1 MLFVQEI
8 VVPKNTTR
16 DAPVITELFMAS
28 GIITW
33 YSIVFPPG
41 CKGLVHCAIYHQAHQ
56 IVPSKVSS
64 TRVNPGVLPAV
75 YQVRDLSGDRF
86 PIEWTDYYELYGVPY
101 MLEARCW
108 SEDDTYPHTITIRIA
123 VLPRKAIIALA
134 VVDAIKSVFGVLSPS
149 KLIAQGKKIIHM
161 E

>member
-1 MLFVQEI
+1 MLFAWEI
-8 VVPKNTTR
+8 VIPKNTTR
-16 DAPVITELFMAS
+16 DNPEIRELFLAS

-33 YSIVFPPG
+33 FSVLFVPG

-64 TRVNPGVLPAV
+64 TILDPTATPLV
-75 YQVRDLSGDRF
+75 YQVRDLSGDTF
-86 PIEWTDYYELYGVPY
+86 PIEWTDYYELYGTPY

-108 SEDDTYPHTITIRIA
+108 NEDDTYPHTIIIRTA

-134 VVDAIKSVFGVLSPS
+134 IVDAIKSAFGMLSPRR
-149 KLIAQGKKIIHM
+149 IFTRR